1 MHLII
6 SKQQFCIQI
15 YGGNEFKMRK
25 LALSSLMTVLF
36 LSFALAIPIFA
47 TPLQTKQGC
56 QTEAADYMVDVIWME
71 FGSWIYELS
80 PEDLVN
86 LVEAMGM
93 NEAAIEAFVPL
104 ILADGTVAGYFGPC
118 CFKGG
123 PKTYVDARNN
133 GFPNGCCKSPD
144 FSTFPVNYLGDG
156 DGNPCLCQA
165 ALHPTS
171 EGRTYGGNIITTDDG
186 QIVVIDGLPYLLV
199 MQLNGEEWAVV
210 PIPT

>member
-1 MHLII
+1 
-6 SKQQFCIQI
+6 
-15 YGGNEFKMRK
+15 
-25 LALSSLMTVLF
+25 
-36 LSFALAIPIFA
+36 
-47 TPLQTKQGC
+47 
-56 QTEAADYMVDVIWME
+56 ME